1 MKQKEKEK
9 LTYEEKLKLHKQWV
23 KFYREHKWVKQE
35 NGRWKL
41 VEFELTKIEN

>member
-1 MKQKEKEK
+1 MKQKEK

-23 KFYREHKWVKQE
+23 KFCREHKWEKQK

-41 VEFELTKIEN
+41 VEFTLTKVDS